1 MGQGCELLTCRQ
13 YCNEGVKVPHM
24 SELSAKVRSALDAA
38 VAAIGG
44 SAREGQIEM
53 AEAVANALTDRH
65 HLMVQAGTGTGK
77 SLAYLI
83 PALVH
88 GRKVLVAT
96 ATLALQRQLV
106 DRDLPAV
113 VPALE
118 KVLGRSIT
126 FGIYKGVGNYI
137 CLQKMNADEVDPDGE
152 LLLESSYLEK
162 DAKRLIAWAK
172 TPGVS
177 GDRDDAPEIDR
188 RVWAAN
194 SLSGRECVG
203 ADACAWGA
211 QCFSA
216 KAKLKAQEADVVVTN
231 HTLLAIEIVD
241 AHPILPEC
249 DAVVLD
255 EAHEFMDRTTQ
266 AVTEELT
273 AARVQRAAAMARKYL
288 PGKVS
293 DTLTSAGDSF
303 DDAMSDYGE
312 QMKSEFG
319 SNGRLDEIPSSL
331 EAPIRRLKEAAT
343 ALVQLIA
350 ADDGIVDPDE
360 NAERARVRGA
370 VNEIATTAGKLLKMG
385 DEHVLWYEPT
395 FSTLHLAPLSVSQVL
410 RSNLLTRKP
419 VIATSATLT
428 VGNSFDAMARS
439 IGFLVGADGDEE
451 VGNDQIDP
459 ANVQMLD
466 VGSPFDFA
474 NQGVLYLPKH
484 LPEPGREGPSQEA
497 LDELGELIDAAG
509 CRTLALFSSWR
520 GVEAADAHLRK
531 VLVDLPISIITQKR
545 GDAVGPLVERFAK
558 DETSI
563 LLGTISLWQG
573 VDVPGNSCILVAID
587 RIPFP
592 RPDEPVMSARS
603 SQADASGGSGFMQV
617 SVPRAALLLAQ
628 GTGRLI
634 RSIEDRGVVAIL
646 DSRIVTKRYGS
657 VLLNSM
663 PPLWRTSDG
672 ATVRDSLRRLANSVA
687 E

>member
-1 MGQGCELLTCRQ
+1 
-13 YCNEGVKVPHM
+13 M
-24 SELSAKVRSALDAA
+24 SDLSAQVRKALDAA

-44 SAREGQIEM
+44 APREGQIEM

-77 SLAYLI
+77 SLAYLV

-106 DRDLPAV
+106 ERDLPAV

-118 KVLGRSIT
+118 KVLGREIT

-137 CLQKMNADEVDPDGE
+137 CLQKMNTEDPDPDGE
-152 LLLESSYLEK
+152 VLLEVTHLGK
-162 DAKRLIAWAK
+162 DAQRLHAWAK

-177 GDRDDAPEIDR
+177 GDRDDAPEVDR

-203 ADACAWGA
+203 ADVCNYGP
-211 QCFSA
+211 QCFAANA
-216 KAKLKAQEADVVVTN
+216 KAKAQLADVVVTN

-241 AHPILPEC
+241 SHPILPER
-249 DAVVLD
+249 DAVILD
-255 EAHEFMDRTTQ
+255 QAHEFMDRTTQ

-273 AARVQRAAAMARKYL
+273 SARVIRAAAMARKHM
-288 PGKVS
+288 PGKLS
-293 DTLTSAGDSF
+293 DALTKAADNF
-303 DDAMSDYGE
+303 HDAMADYGD
-312 QMKSEFG
+312 QIRGDF
-319 SNGRLDEIPSSL
+319 NAQGRLDEIPSSL
-331 EAPIRRLKEAAT
+331 ESPIRKVREAA
-343 ALVQLIA
+343 AAIVQVIN
-350 ADDGIVDPDE
+350 ADDEIIDSDGI
-360 NAERARVRGA
+360 AERARVKGA
-370 VNEIATTAGKLLKMG
+370 VNEINTTCGKLLKMSG
-385 DEHVLWYEPT
+385 SHVLWYEPT
-395 FSTLHLAPLSVSQVL
+395 FSTLHLAPLSVSEVL
-410 RSNLLTRKP
+410 RANLLTKTP

-428 VGNSFDAMARS
+428 VGNGFDAMARS
-439 IGFLVGADGDEE
+439 IGFVVGSDADTESDDGD
-451 VGNDQIDP
+451 IDP

-474 NQGVLYLPKH
+474 NQGVLYMPKH
-484 LPEPGREGPSQEA
+484 LPEPGRDGPSIEV
-497 LDELGELIDAAG
+497 LTELGELIDAAG
-509 CRTLALFSSWR
+509 GRTLALFSSWR
-520 GVEAADAHLRK
+520 GVEAADAHLRD
-531 VLVDLPISIITQKR
+531 VLKELPITIITQKR

-563 LLGTISLWQG
+563 LLGTMSLWQG
-573 VDVPGNSCILVAID
+573 VDVPGNSCVLVAID

-592 RPDEPVMSARS
+592 RPDEPVMSARAS
-603 SQADASGGSGFMQV
+603 LADAAGGSGFMQV
-617 SVPRAALLLAQ
+617 SLPRAALLLAQ

-634 RSIEDRGVVAIL
+634 RSVDDRGVVAIL

-672 ATVRDSLRRLANSVA
+672 AVVRESLRRLNK
-687 E
+687 EL

>member
-1 MGQGCELLTCRQ
+1 
-13 YCNEGVKVPHM
+13 M
-24 SELSAKVRSALDAA
+24 SDLSAQVRKALDAA

-44 SAREGQIEM
+44 APREGQIEM

-77 SLAYLI
+77 SLAYLV

-106 DRDLPAV
+106 ERDLPAV

-118 KVLGRSIT
+118 KVLGREIT
-126 FGIYKGVGNYI
+126 FGIYKGVGNYV
-137 CLQKMNADEVDPDGE
+137 CLQKMNSEDPDPDGE
-152 LLLESSYLEK
+152 VLLEVSHLGK
-162 DAKRLIAWAK
+162 DAKRLHAWAK

-177 GDRDDAPEIDR
+177 GDRDDAPEVDR

-203 ADACAWGA
+203 ADVCNYGP
-211 QCFSA
+211 QCFAALA
-216 KAKLKAQEADVVVTN
+216 KAKAQLADVVVTN

-241 AHPILPEC
+241 SHPILPER
-249 DAVVLD
+249 DAVILD

-273 AARVQRAAAMARKYL
+273 SARVIRAAAMARKHM
-288 PGKVS
+288 PGKLS
-293 DTLTSAGDSF
+293 DALTKAADNF
-303 DDAMSDYGE
+303 HDAMADYGD
-312 QMKSEFG
+312 QIRGDLSAQ
-319 SNGRLDEIPSSL
+319 GRLEEIPSSL
-331 EAPIRRLKEAAT
+331 EAPIRKVKDAA
-343 ALVQLIA
+343 AAIVQIIN
-350 ADDGIVDPDE
+350 ADDDIIDSDAI
-360 NAERARVRGA
+360 AERARVKGA
-370 VNEIATTAGKLLKMG
+370 VSEINTTCGKLLKMG
-385 DEHVLWYEPT
+385 DTHVLWYEPT
-395 FSTLHLAPLSVSQVL
+395 FSTLHLAPLSVSEVL
-410 RSNLLTRKP
+410 RANLLTKTP

-428 VGNSFDAMARS
+428 VGNGFDAMARS
-439 IGFLVGADGDEE
+439 IGFVVGSDADSESEDGD
-451 VGNDQIDP
+451 IDP

-474 NQGVLYLPKH
+474 NQGVLYMPKH
-484 LPEPGREGPSQEA
+484 LPEPGRDGPSIEV
-497 LDELGELIDAAG
+497 LTELGELIDAAG
-509 CRTLALFSSWR
+509 GRTLALFSSWR
-520 GVEAADAHLRK
+520 GVEAADAHLRS
-531 VLVDLPISIITQKR
+531 VLKELPITIITQKR
-545 GDAVGPLVERFAK
+545 GDVVGPLVERFAK

-563 LLGTISLWQG
+563 LLGTMSLWQG
-573 VDVPGNSCILVAID
+573 VDVPGDSCILVAID

-592 RPDEPVMSARS
+592 RPDEPVMSARAS
-603 SQADASGGSGFMQV
+603 LADAAGGSGFMQV
-617 SVPRAALLLAQ
+617 SLPRAALLLAQ

-634 RSIEDRGVVAIL
+634 RSVDDRGVVAIL
-646 DSRIVTKRYGS
+646 DSRIATKRYGS

-672 ATVRDSLRRLANSVA
+672 LIVRDSLRRLSKGVK